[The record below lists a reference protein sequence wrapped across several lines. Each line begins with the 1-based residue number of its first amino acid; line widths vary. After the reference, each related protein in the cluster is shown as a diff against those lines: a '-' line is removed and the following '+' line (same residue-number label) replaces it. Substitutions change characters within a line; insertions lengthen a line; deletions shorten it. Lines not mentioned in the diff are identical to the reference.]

1 MMVKKLAMLLI
12 AFLFVGCAS
21 IPPESPELSIEL
33 GKRISAIEDANIKLL
48 HRFFDHKRKDVDT
61 FLESEWVPTF
71 TETFFSNQIVSSA
84 WNSIVQGNNKEKR
97 LDFLVTVGKKLQN
110 KINSKRVELME
121 PLTILEQKIANSIR
135 SEYSQ
140 ARAINS
146 SISSFLLSA
155 SEVEQNRNR
164 YLDMLGM
171 TDIKISKAID
181 TTDNIVSELL
191 QKGKNVSQ
199 KVDKAEAFISQIN
212 SLKDSL

>member
-1 MMVKKLAMLLI
+1 
-12 AFLFVGCAS
+12 
-21 IPPESPELSIEL
+21 
-33 GKRISAIEDANIKLL
+33 
-48 HRFFDHKRKDVDT
+48 
-61 FLESEWVPTF
+61 
-71 TETFFSNQIVSSA
+71 
-84 WNSIVQGNNKEKR
+84 